1 MKRQVP
7 LALCFLFGVAMIY
20 TQFSPHQYSDAVY
33 KEVIKWGLII
43 SPFALVLAVVTLIQ
57 THVSRIRFRSE
68 HWQYSFIVFI
78 GMIVM
83 VAVGLFFVPNWLL
96 NLLPENVSTALADVQ
111 IGPQNPVFV
120 WLYDNVQVPM
130 DATMFS
136 LLAFFIASAAFRAFR
151 ARAFEATLLLITAMF
166 VMMGNIPVGDIIWN
180 KVISWLPLP
189 ESWVLLED
197 GTSRLEDGASWLRQW
212 ILDVPN
218 TAARRGIILGVS
230 LGVISQ
236 SIRIILG
243 IERSYLGG
251 GD

>member
-20 TQFSPHQYSDAVY
+20 TQFSPHQYSDAIY

-57 THVSRIRFRSE
+57 THASRIRFRAE

-78 GMIVM
+78 GMIAM
-83 VAVGLFFVPNWLL
+83 VLAGVPFG
-96 NLLPENVSTALADVQ
+96 E
-111 IGPQNPVFV
+111 QNTVLV

-166 VMMGNIPVGDIIWN
+166 VMLGNIPVGDLIWETLM
-180 KVISWLPLP
+180 SWTP
-189 ESWVLLED
+189 W
-197 GTSRLEDGASWLRQW
+197 EDGASWLRQW

>member
-7 LALCFLFGVAMIY
+7 LALCFLFGVAMIF
-20 TQFSPHQYSDAVY
+20 TQFSPHSYSQALY
-33 KEVIKWGLII
+33 KEVIDWGLII

-57 THVSRIRFRSE
+57 THAARIRFRSE

-83 VAVGLFFVPNWLL
+83 VCVGVPFG
-96 NLLPENVSTALADVQ
+96 Q
-111 IGPQNPVFV
+111 QNSVFV
-120 WLYDNVQVPM
+120 WLYNNVQVPM

-166 VMMGNIPVGDIIWN
+166 VMIGNVPAGDLVWN
-180 KVISWLPLP
+180 KVIFWISGLIENEENKTIFQTSWA
-189 ESWVLLED
+189 
-197 GTSRLEDGASWLRQW
+197 DGASWFRQW
-212 ILDVPN
+212 ILDVLN
-218 TAARRGIILGVS
+218 NAARRGIILGVS